1 LRLAG
6 LVDAVLAEPTLAA
19 AMADAGDGRE
29 STLDLT
35 GPAALRPFVVAGL
48 ARAGRTVLVVTA
60 TVREAED
67 LVVELADVVDPALL
81 ALYPAWETLPHE
93 RLSPRSDTVGRRL
106 AVLRRLTHPGAGGD
120 NGPLQVVV
128 APVRSVLQPQV
139 KGLGDLE
146 PVELV
151 PGQEVELDDVV
162 RRLAD
167 AAYSRVDLVERR
179 GEFAVRGG
187 IVDVFPPT
195 EEHPLRVEFFGDEV
209 EEIRAFAVA
218 DQRTLPPSDD
228 AGAERLWA
236 PPCREL
242 LLSDDVRERAA
253 ALGKEHPELAEI
265 TDKLAQGVA
274 VEGMES
280 LTPALVDEMELLV
293 DLLPPDTHV
302 LVLDPERVRTRAHD
316 LVSTS
321 EEFLG
326 ASWAAAASG
335 GQAPVDLGAASLRT
349 LADVRATVLGQAKAW
364 WGLSPFGISTGSIAD
379 PEVEPV
385 ETRPLRDSL
394 GEIVSAGVDVEAGAV
409 ESRAVGATPVEPYRG
424 DIESAVRDIA
434 EHLAGGSRVVVVQQG
449 HGPAERTV
457 EVLAEHDIPAR
468 LVTDVAP
475 AEVGGPTRSTSS
487 VVEVTQGCLEHGLVL
502 ARPGLVVL
510 TGEDLSGQKAS
521 TRDMRRMPAR
531 RKKQIDPLELKPG
544 DFVVHEQHGVGRFL
558 EMRQREVHGA
568 VREYLVLEYGS
579 SKKGQPADRLYVP
592 ADALDQVTRYVGGE
606 HPSLDRLGGADWAKR
621 KGRARKAVRQIAAE
635 LIKLYAARQATHGYA
650 FGPDTPWQRELED
663 AFPFH
668 ETPDQLTTVEEV
680 KADMRR
686 TVPMDRLVCGDVG
699 YGKTEIAVRA
709 AFKAVQDG
717 KQVAVLVPTTLLVT
731 QHFSTFAERMSAF
744 PVVLRALSR
753 FQTDKEA
760 REVVEGLANGSV
772 DIVIGTHR
780 LLNPDIR
787 FKDLGLIVVDEE
799 QRFGVEH
806 KELMKRMRTS
816 VDVLSMSATPIPRT
830 LEMAITGIREMSTI
844 TTPPE
849 ERHPVLTYVG
859 AHEDRQLVA
868 AIRRELLREGQVF
881 YIHNRVGTI
890 EKAAARIK
898 QLVPEARVATAHGQM
913 GEHKLEQVMLDF
925 WEKKFDVLV
934 CTTIVES
941 GLDVSNANT
950 MIIER
955 SDTLGLSQLHQLRG
969 RVGRS
974 RERAYAYFLYPPDK
988 PLTETAHER
997 LATLAQHSDL
1007 GGGMAIAMKDL
1018 EIRGAGNLLGG
1029 EQSGHIADV
1038 GFDLY
1043 VRLVGEAV
1051 SEFRQGPDGGP
1062 EELDEIRIELPVDA
1076 HLPHEYVPSE
1086 RLRLEMYKR
1095 LAEVREDDDVDLL
1108 REEMRDRYG
1117 EPPGPVERLLAVARF
1132 RARCRR
1138 ARVTEI
1144 SVQGKYVRFAPVDL
1158 PDSRVVRLN
1167 RVHPG
1172 SVVKAGVRT
1181 MLVPRPQPATFGAQP
1196 LRDDELL
1203 AWATRVIDD
1212 VIDPEKQESTT

>member
-1 LRLAG
+1 MRLAG
-6 LVDAVLAEPTLAA
+6 LADAVLTEPTLATALDDA
-19 AMADAGDGRE
+19 AQNLVPA
-29 STLDLT
+29 LDLT

-48 ARAGRTVLVVTA
+48 VGRGRTVLVTTA

-67 LVVELADVVDPALL
+67 LVAELGCLLDPARV

-106 AVLRRLTHPGAGGD
+106 AVLRRLRHPGDEPGS
-120 NGPLQVVV
+120 GPLDVVV

-139 KGLGDLE
+139 RGLADLE
-146 PVELV
+146 PVELL
-151 PGQEVELDDVV
+151 PGQDADLDDVV
-162 RRLAD
+162 RRLVD
-167 AAYSRVDLVERR
+167 AAYARVDLVEKR

-209 EEIRAFAVA
+209 DEIRSFAVA
-218 DQRTLPPSDD
+218 DQRTMDKRD
-228 AGAERLWA
+228 RLWA

-242 LLSDDVRERAA
+242 LLTAEVRRRASE
-253 ALGKEHPELAEI
+253 LGEEHPELREL
-265 TDKLAQGVA
+265 TDKMAEGVA

-280 LTPALVDEMELLV
+280 LAPVLVDEMELLV
-293 DLLPPDTHV
+293 DLMPASTHV

-316 LVSTS
+316 LVATS

-326 ASWAAAASG
+326 ASWAAAAG
-335 GQAPVDLGAASLRT
+335 GGTAPIDLGAASLRT
-349 LADVRATVLGQAKAW
+349 LGDIRHHALALGLAW
-364 WGLSPFGISTGSIAD
+364 WGISPFGIAD
-379 PEVEPV
+379 EEGLGDEAVPGRPAA
-385 ETRPLRDSL
+385 PLRDSL
-394 GEIVSAGVDVEAGAV
+394 GEPVSVGPDIQAAVEAGAV
-409 ESRAVGATPVEPYRG
+409 ESRVVRARAAESYRG
-424 DIESAVRDIA
+424 DIEAAVKDIA
-434 EHLAGGSRVVVVQQG
+434 AHLAEGRRVVTVHGG
-449 HGPAERTV
+449 HGPAQRMV
-457 EVLAEHDIPAR
+457 EVLADH
-468 LVTDVAP
+468 DVA
-475 AEVGGPTRSTSS
+475 ARRVEEVSTSS
-487 VVEVTQGCLEHGLVL
+487 AGEWPDNVVLCTIGILDHGLVL
-502 ARPGLVVL
+502 DDPGLVVI
-510 TGEDLSGQKAS
+510 TAEDLAGQKAS
-521 TRDMRRMPAR
+521 TRDMRKMPAR
-531 RKKQIDPLELKPG
+531 RKRTIDPLELKAG
-544 DFVVHEQHGVGRFL
+544 DYVVHEQHGVGRFV
-558 EMRQREVHGA
+558 EMKQREVHGA
-568 VREYLVLEYGS
+568 VREYLVLEYGA
-579 SKKGQPADRLYVP
+579 SKRGQPPDRLYVP
-592 ADALDQVTRYVGGE
+592 ADTLDQVTRYVGGE
-606 HPSLDRLGGADWAKR
+606 QPTLDRLGGADWAKR

-635 LIKLYAARQATHGYA
+635 LIKLYAARQATKGHA
-650 FGPDTPWQRELED
+650 FAPDSPWQAELED

-668 ETPDQLTTVEEV
+668 ETPDQLSTVEEV
-680 KADMRR
+680 KVDMQR

-731 QHFSTFAERMSAF
+731 QHLATFCERMSGF
-744 PVVLRALSR
+744 PVVIRPLSR
-753 FQTDKEA
+753 FQSDKEA
-760 REVVEGLANGSV
+760 REVTEGLADGSI

-787 FKDLGLIVVDEE
+787 LKDLGLIIVDEE

-806 KELMKRMRTS
+806 KEQMKRLRTS

-859 AHEDRQLVA
+859 AYEDRQVAA
-868 AIRRELLREGQVF
+868 AIRRELLRDGQVF
-881 YIHNRVGTI
+881 FIHNRVHSI
-890 EKAAARIK
+890 EKAAGRLK
-898 QLVPEARVATAHGQM
+898 ELVPEARIATAHGQM
-913 GEHKLEQVMLDF
+913 GEHQLEQVMVDF

-955 SDTLGLSQLHQLRG
+955 ADALGLSQLHQLRG

-1051 SEFRQGPDGGP
+1051 QEFRSDGQQV
-1062 EELDEIRIELPVDA
+1062 EALQEVKIELPVDA
-1076 HLPHEYVPSE
+1076 HLPHDYIGSE

-1095 LAEVREDDDVDLL
+1095 LAEVREDDDVRLL
-1108 REEMRDRYG
+1108 REEMHDRYG
-1117 EPPGPVERLLAVARF
+1117 EPPAPVERLLAVARF
-1132 RARCRR
+1132 RARARR
-1138 ARVTEI
+1138 AGLSEVT
-1144 SVQGKYVRFAPVDL
+1144 VQSRYIRFAPVDL
-1158 PDSRVVRLN
+1158 PESRTVRLN
-1167 RVHPG
+1167 RLYPKSVH
-1172 SVVKAGVRT
+1172 KAGLRT
-1181 MLVPRPQPATFGAQP
+1181 MLVPRPQAAGSGP
-1196 LRDDELL
+1196 LRDGELL
-1203 AWATRVIDD
+1203 AWAREVIEQVVDKQ
-1212 VIDPEKQESTT
+1212 PPATANTEEKPS

>member
-1 LRLAG
+1 MRLAG
-6 LVDAVLAEPTLAA
+6 LADAVLTEPVLAA
-19 AMADAGDGRE
+19 ALAAAGAPGT

-48 ARAGRTVLVVTA
+48 ERTGRTVLVVTA

-67 LVVELADVVDPALL
+67 VVAELADVVPADRL
-81 ALYPAWETLPHE
+81 AHFPAWETLPHE

-106 AVLRRLTHPGAGGD
+106 SVLRRIVHPGVSTGST
-120 NGPLQVVV
+120 NGPANGPVQVLV
-128 APVRSVLQPQV
+128 APIRSVLQPQV
-139 KGLGDLE
+139 KGLADLV

-151 PGQEVELDDVV
+151 AGQEVDLDEVV
-162 RRLAD
+162 ASLVG
-167 AAYSRVDLVERR
+167 AAYTRVDLVEKR

-195 EEHPLRVEFFGDEV
+195 EVHPLRVEFFGDEV
-209 EEIRAFAVA
+209 DEIRSFAVA
-218 DQRTLPPSDD
+218 DQRTL
-228 AGAERLWA
+228 ETVQRLWA

-242 LLSDDVRERAA
+242 LLTPEVRARAA
-253 ALGKEHPELAEI
+253 ALGERHPELREL
-265 TDKLAQGVA
+265 TEKLAEGIA

-280 LTPALVDEMELLV
+280 LTPALVDEMELLI
-293 DLLPPDTHV
+293 DLLPEQTHI
-302 LVLDPERVRTRAHD
+302 LLLDPERVRSRAHD
-316 LVSTS
+316 LVATS

-335 GQAPVDLGAASLRT
+335 GVAPIDLGAASLRT
-349 LADVRATVLGQAKAW
+349 LADVREVALAQGKSW
-364 WGLSPFGISTGSIAD
+364 WGLSPFGLGPSEAHDDGD
-379 PEVEPV
+379 PFDE
-385 ETRPLRDSL
+385 
-394 GEIVSAGVDVEAGAV
+394 GAV
-409 ESRAVGATPVEPYRG
+409 ESRVIGASPVEPYRG
-424 DIESAVRDIA
+424 DLEAAVRDIA
-434 EHLAGGSRVVVVQQG
+434 AHLAAGRRVVVVQQG

-457 EVLAEHDIPAR
+457 EVLGEHDVPAR
-468 LVTDVAP
+468 LVEQVLTGP
-475 AEVGGPTRSTSS
+475 ADG
-487 VVEVTQGCLEHGLVL
+487 VVEVTQAALSAGLSL
-502 ARPGLVVL
+502 TEPGLVVL
-510 TGEDLSGQKAS
+510 TGEDISGQKAS
-521 TRDMRRMPAR
+521 TRDMRAMPTR

-544 DFVVHEQHGVGRFL
+544 DYVVHEQHGVGRFL
-558 EMRQREVHGA
+558 AMKQREVHGS
-568 VREYLVLEYGS
+568 VREYLVLEYGI
-579 SKKGQPADRLYVP
+579 SKKGHPPDRLFVP

-606 HPSLDRLGGADWAKR
+606 QPSLDRLGGADWAKR

-635 LIKLYAARQATHGYA
+635 LIKLYAARQATKGHA
-650 FGPDTPWQRELED
+650 FGEDTPWQRELED

-668 ETPDQLTTVEEV
+668 ETPDQLTTVDEV

-731 QHFSTFAERMSAF
+731 QHHSTFAERMSGF
-744 PVVLRALSR
+744 PVVLKQLSR
-753 FQTDKEA
+753 FQTEKEA
-760 REVVEGLANGSV
+760 REVIEGLENGSV

-780 LLNPDIR
+780 LLNPDIKI
-787 FKDLGLIVVDEE
+787 KDLGLIVVDEE

-816 VDVLSMSATPIPRT
+816 VDVLAMSATPIPRT

-859 AHEDRQLVA
+859 AYEDRQVIA

-881 YIHNRVGTI
+881 FIHNRVGTI
-890 EKAAARIK
+890 EKAAAKIK
-898 QLVPEARVATAHGQM
+898 ELVPEARVATAHGQM
-913 GEHKLEQVMLDF
+913 GEHQLEQVMLDF
-925 WEKKFDVLV
+925 WEKSFDVLV

-955 SDTLGLSQLHQLRG
+955 ADTLGLSQLHQLRG

-974 RERAYAYFLYPPDK
+974 RERAYAYFLYPAEK

-1051 SEFRQGPDGGP
+1051 ADFKGGGA
-1062 EELDEIRIELPVDA
+1062 EEQVAEVRIELPVDA
-1076 HLPHEYVPSE
+1076 HLPHDYIPSE
-1086 RLRLEMYKR
+1086 RLRLEIYKR
-1095 LAEVREDDDVDLL
+1095 LAEVRTDDDVDEVRIELV
-1108 REEMRDRYG
+1108 DRYG
-1117 EPPGPVERLLAVARF
+1117 NPPEEVESLLVVARF
-1132 RARCRR
+1132 RARCRQAGVR
-1138 ARVTEI
+1138 EVT
-1144 SVQGKYVRFAPVDL
+1144 VAGKYVRFAPVDL
-1158 PDSRVVRLN
+1158 PDSRVVRLQ
-1167 RVHPG
+1167 RLHPR
-1172 SVVKAGVRT
+1172 SVVKAPVST
-1181 MLVPRPQPATFGAQP
+1181 ILVPRPQSAGFPVSPVSGIA
-1196 LRDDELL
+1196 LL
-1203 AWATRVIDD
+1203 EWARRVIDE
-1212 VIDPEKQESTT
+1212 VIVTAPPAQPAATRSDP

>member
-1 LRLAG
+1 MLFVERSVENVSPSLTLTTVAQ
-6 LVDAVLAEPTLAA
+6 AVLADPALAES
-19 AMADAGDGRE
+19 MADARDGAL

-35 GPAALRPFVVAGL
+35 GPAALRPVVVKGL
-48 ARAGRTVLVVTA
+48 VDAGRVVLAVTA
-60 TVREAED
+60 TAREAED
-67 LVVELADVVDPALL
+67 LVAALGDLVDPARV
-81 ALYPAWETLPHE
+81 AYYPSWETLPHE

-106 AVLRRLTHPGAGGD
+106 AVLRRLAHPGDDAT
-120 NGPLQVVV
+120 NGPLSVVV

-139 KGLGDLE
+139 KGLADLV

-151 PGQEVELDDVV
+151 KGQEAPLEEIV
-162 RRLAD
+162 RGLSD

-195 EEHPLRVEFFGDEV
+195 EEHPLRVELWGDEV
-209 EEIRAFAVA
+209 EQLRSFSVA
-218 DQRTLPPSDD
+218 DQRTLEEVP
-228 AGAERLWA
+228 RLWA

-242 LLSDDVRERAA
+242 LLTEEVRARAA
-253 ALGKEHPELAEI
+253 ELGRAHPQLLEL
-265 TDKLAQGVA
+265 TDKMAAGIA

-280 LTPALVDEMELLV
+280 LAPVLVDDMELLV
-293 DLLPPDTHV
+293 DLMPAQTHV
-302 LVLDPERVRTRAHD
+302 LVLDPERVRSRAHD
-316 LVSTS
+316 LVATS

-335 GQAPVDLGAASLRT
+335 GSAPIDLSVASYHSVAEVREHT
-349 LADVRATVLGQAKAW
+349 LSQGRPW
-364 WGLSPFGISTGSIAD
+364 WSMSPFGLG
-379 PEVEPV
+379 
-385 ETRPLRDSL
+385 DSAEL
-394 GEIVSAGVDVEAGAV
+394 AELDLDVRIGAV
-409 ESRAVGATPVEPYRG
+409 ESRTLSAAPTETYRG
-424 DIESAVRDIA
+424 DFEHFLRD
-434 EHLAGGSRVVVVQQG
+434 LKNWLDQSYQVVTVHAG
-449 HGPAERTV
+449 HGPAQRLV
-457 EVLAEHDIPAR
+457 EVLAEHDVAAR
-468 LVTDVAP
+468 LVDRDEGP
-475 AEVGGPTRSTSS
+475 AGPGVVS
-487 VVEVTQGCLEHGLVL
+487 VTCGTLEHGFVD
-502 ARPGLVVL
+502 ADRKVAVV
-510 TGEDLSGQKAS
+510 TGEDLTGQKSS
-521 TRDMRRMPAR
+521 TRDMRKMPVR
-531 RKKQIDPLELKPG
+531 RKKQIDPLELKAG
-544 DFVVHEQHGVGRFL
+544 DYVVHEKHGVGRFV
-558 EMRQREVHGA
+558 EMKQRVVQGA
-568 VREYLVLEYGS
+568 TREYLVVEYGAT
-579 SKKGQPADRLYVP
+579 KRGAPPDRLYVP
-592 ADALDQVTRYVGGE
+592 ADTLDQVTRYVGGE
-606 HPSLDRLGGADWAKR
+606 QPSLDRLGGADWTKR
-621 KGRARKAVRQIAAE
+621 KNKARKAVREIAGE
-635 LIKLYAARQATHGYA
+635 LIKLYAARQATKGYA
-650 FGPDTPWQRELED
+650 YGPDTPWQRELED

-686 TVPMDRLVCGDVG
+686 VVPMDRLVCGDVG

-731 QHFSTFAERMSAF
+731 QHLSTFTERMSNF
-744 PVVLRALSR
+744 PVVLKGLSR

-760 REVVEGLANGSV
+760 REVIAGLADGTV
-772 DIVIGTHR
+772 DIVVGTHR
-780 LLNPDIR
+780 LLSPEIR

-806 KELMKRMRTS
+806 KEKMKQMRTS

-830 LEMAITGIREMSTI
+830 LEMAVTGIREMSTI

-859 AHEDRQLVA
+859 AYEDRQVVA
-868 AIRRELLREGQVF
+868 AVRRELLREGQVF
-881 YIHNRVGTI
+881 FIHNRVQSI
-890 EKAAARIK
+890 EKQAARIRE
-898 QLVPEARVATAHGQM
+898 LVPEARVATAHGQM
-913 GEHKLEQVMLDF
+913 GEHQLEQVMLDF
-925 WEKKFDVLV
+925 WEKRFDVLV

-955 SDTLGLSQLHQLRG
+955 ADTLGLSQLHQLRG

-974 RERAYAYFLYPPDK
+974 RERAYAYFLYPSEK

-1051 SEFRQGPDGGP
+1051 AEFRG
-1062 EELDEIRIELPVDA
+1062 EESEETDEVRIELPVDA
-1076 HLPHEYVPSE
+1076 HLPHDYVPSE

-1095 LAEVREDDDVDLL
+1095 LSEVRNDADVDEI
-1108 REEMRDRYG
+1108 REELVDRYG
-1117 EPPGPVERLLAVARF
+1117 PPPEVAETLLAVARF
-1132 RARCRR
+1132 RARAR
-1138 ARVTEI
+1138 AAKLTEI
-1144 SVQGKYVRFAPVDL
+1144 GVMGKNVRFAPVSL

-1167 RVHPG
+1167 RLYPKAKVH
-1172 SVVKAGVRT
+1172 SQADS
-1181 MLVPRPQPATFGAQP
+1181 MLVPRPLGSATGSGIA
-1196 LRDDELL
+1196 LL
-1203 AWATRVIDD
+1203 EWARGVIDQI
-1212 VIDPEKQESTT
+1212 IDPPSASPAPPAKENL